1 MVEQTG
7 QWPPLHRL
15 RSYTEKE
22 ENNYTNLSW
31 EKCTS
36 KLNKQNLQ
44 LHIHKIKCYNE
55 GKLTQTMYSGV
66 LEYESD
72 DDIGTYFNIKSGW
85 PIQMLQLHKG
95 NNKIT
100 EHQRER

>member
-1 MVEQTG
+1 
-7 QWPPLHRL
+7 
-15 RSYTEKE
+15 
-22 ENNYTNLSW
+22 
-31 EKCTS
+31 
-36 KLNKQNLQ
+36 
-44 LHIHKIKCYNE
+44 
-55 GKLTQTMYSGV
+55 MYSGV